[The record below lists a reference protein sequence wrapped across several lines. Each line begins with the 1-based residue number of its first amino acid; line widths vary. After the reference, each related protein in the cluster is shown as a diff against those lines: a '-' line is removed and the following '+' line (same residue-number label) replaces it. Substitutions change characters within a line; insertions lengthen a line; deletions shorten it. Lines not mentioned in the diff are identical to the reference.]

1 MSNNNEV
8 KNDVSNSKLSVE
20 LIEKI
25 QRSFT
30 FKKEKSTLTTDVD
43 DSSDSDSDD
52 SWLDDEQWYC
62 EKMAQLSGREQ
73 VTTSIQQNPNK
84 LKEFLYTR
92 FRSES
97 G

>member
-25 QRSFT
+25 QRMRFM

-52 SWLDDEQWYC
+52 SWLDDDQWYC
-62 EKMAQLSGREQ
+62 EKMAQ
-73 VTTSIQQNPNK
+73 VTTSIQQSPNK

>member
-8 KNDVSNSKLSVE
+8 KNDVSVE

-25 QRSFT
+25 QRMRFML
-30 FKKEKSTLTTDVD
+30 KKEKSTLTTNVD